1 MMQQRLDALASAA
14 FGALQAGEDATV
26 SFAGEQTD
34 FARLNAGGV
43 RQAGS
48 VDQSDVTVR
57 LLQGRRH
64 ASRTLT
70 LAGEGDEARVAAAV
84 ADLRQLLPL
93 VPEDPHL
100 SVHAEPVQQT
110 SVLGTEPDGAEAVT
124 AVLDMAA
131 EGGHRPDLVGIWGSG
146 RIGRGFASSWGQ
158 RSWFERGT
166 WSLDF
171 CLVHAGDKAVKRT
184 VSGLDWAPQRVR
196 HALDTA
202 RQELVALGRP
212 VKTIAPG
219 EYRAWLAPA
228 AVDEVWSLLRREFGE
243 RGRRTRT
250 ASILPA
256 VEGSQCFSPL
266 VSARESVATGV
277 APGFSGDG
285 WPRPDAVELIRK
297 GEVVGSL
304 VSSRSAQEYGLP
316 CNGAAT
322 WESAEALELDPGTLA
337 EADVLSTLGTGLRI
351 SDLWYLNYSDR
362 QKCRVTGMTRFATFW
377 VEDGEIAA
385 PLQVM
390 RFDDSAIRLFG
401 DGLVALGAESELGM
415 STSTYF
421 RRATGSTRVPGAL
434 VDGFRFTL

>member
-131 EGGHRPDLVGIWGSG
+131 EGGNRPDLVGIWGSG

>member
-14 FGALQAGEDATV
+14 FGVLQAGEDATV

-70 LAGEGDEARVAAAV
+70 LAGVGDEARVAAAV

-100 SVHAEPVQQT
+100 RSMRNPR
-110 SVLGTEPDGAEAVT
+110 
-124 AVLDMAA
+124 
-131 EGGHRPDLVGIWGSG
+131 RP
-146 RIGRGFASSWGQ
+146 RSWG
-158 RSWFERGT
+158 RSRWRRPWPRCWTWQPRGQPARPRDSTVGSDAGLRRPGASAPGSSGERGR
-166 WSLDF
+166 WILPRP
-171 CLVHAGDKAVKRT
+171 CGDKAVKRT

-202 RQELVALGRP
+202 RHELVALGRP

>member
-1 MMQQRLDALASAA
+1 MMQQRLDALAHAA

-57 LLQGRRH
+57 VLQGRRH

-110 SVLGTEPDGAEAVT
+110 SILGTEPDGAEAVT

-131 EGGHRPDLVGIWGSG
+131 EGGDRPDLVGIWGSG

-196 HALDTA
+196 NALDTA

-256 VEGSQCFSPL
+256 VDGSQRFSPL

-285 WPRPDAVELIRK
+285 WPRPDAVELIRN

-377 VEDGEIAA
+377 VEDGEIVA